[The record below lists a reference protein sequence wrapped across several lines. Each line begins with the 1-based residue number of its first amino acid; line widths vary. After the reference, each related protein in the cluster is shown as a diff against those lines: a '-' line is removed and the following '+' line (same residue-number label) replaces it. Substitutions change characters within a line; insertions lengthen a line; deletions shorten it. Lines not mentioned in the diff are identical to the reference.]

1 MVSSAEARQGEIWWL
16 ETEDDKGRPCLV
28 LTRDRAIGVLSAVL
42 VAPIT
47 RTVRGIRTEIALG
60 TADGLPTDCAATID
74 NTNVVPKSSLTRR
87 VGALTPGRWHE
98 VCEAWRAAVDC

>member
-1 MVSSAEARQGEIWWL
+1 MVSAGEVHQGDIWWL
-16 ETEDDKGRPCLV
+16 EAENDKGRPCLV
-28 LTRDRAIGVLSAVL
+28 LTRDRAIGVLDAVL

-60 TADGLPTDCAATID
+60 ENDGLPIACAATID

-87 VGALTPGRWHE
+87 VGALSAGRWNE
-98 VCEAWRAAVDC
+98 VCDAWRAAVDC